1 MNINSINQ
9 SFGAKILNT
18 HGATARVAKI
28 LDKASHYD
36 VFYTNYFDYKKLCKE
51 INEILPS
58 NDDIV
63 LFKNVKSLKDEE
75 ASFKV
80 SGNIIHNGKNK
91 KFEAFTYCSDGSFRV
106 GKRIINSIKKAAGI
120 KNTDIFSL

>member
-1 MNINSINQ
+1 MKINSINQ
-9 SFGAKILNT
+9 NFGATILNT
-18 HGATARVAKI
+18 HGATAKVAKM
-28 LDKASHYD
+28 LDRAGNYD
-36 VFYTNYFDYKKLCKE
+36 VFYTNYFDYKKLCEE
-51 INEILPS
+51 INKILPS

-80 SGNIIHNGKNK
+80 SGNIIHNGKNN
-91 KFEAFTYCSDGSFRV
+91 KFEAYTYCEDGSFRV

-120 KNTDIFSL
+120 KNTDIF